1 MNSITRRSRPLA
13 VRSAGPS
20 RAVPRTFDDRPARVT
35 MTVFTE
41 EMMETKRGYP
51 VETVHWHIDGD
62 RGSATHA
69 AFKSNVFTN
78 GLSVMIQRNLA
89 ATDRRL
95 TPDSVDGELIMWTEL
110 PKWRFVV
117 VRHRATGALV
127 HVVQGNGQTVVEV
140 AANALAIA
148 ERVLG
153 EIQAAFPPIPLGSE
167 PVLPFI
173 FWHNEGGGADANARK
188 IAVVRWDNINANYA
202 RETQATLAAL
212 MEGFA
217 PDAYHG
223 RLMLWHGRPGTGK
236 TYAVRALAWAWREWC
251 RFECVLDPEGLL
263 SNAHYLMEV
272 LMHEEDED
280 EDQRKWRMLVLEDAG
295 EMMGI
300 DARRRFGQGLSRL
313 LNLTDGILGQGR
325 KLMVLVT
332 TNEELGKLNPATTR
346 PGRCLS
352 QIEFRHLSVVEAN
365 GWLTAAGCTQRVDSP
380 RSLSELYAALTG
392 QTSPNAAVAI
402 GFHTNPQ
409 SRQVS

>member
-1 MNSITRRSRPLA
+1 
-13 VRSAGPS
+13 
-20 RAVPRTFDDRPARVT
+20 
-35 MTVFTE
+35 MTAFTGE
-41 EMMETKRGYP
+41 IMETKRGYP
-51 VETVHWHIDGD
+51 IETVHWHVDGD

-69 AFKSNVFTN
+69 AFKSNVYIN
-78 GLSVMIQRNLA
+78 GLSIMIQRNLA
-89 ATDRRL
+89 ATDHRL
-95 TPDSVDGELIMWTEL
+95 TPASVDGELIMWTEL

-117 VRHRATGALV
+117 VRRRDTGAVV

-140 AANALAIA
+140 AASALDIA
-148 ERVLG
+148 ERVVG
-153 EIQAAFPPIPLGSE
+153 EIQAAFPPIPVGSE
-167 PVLPFI
+167 PLLPFL
-173 FWHNEGGGADANARK
+173 FWHNEGGSADANARK
-188 IAVVRWDNINANYA
+188 IAVVRWDSISANYA
-202 RETQATLAAL
+202 REPQAPLATL

-217 PDAYHG
+217 PDAHYG

-236 TYAVRALAWAWREWC
+236 TYAVRALAWAWRDWC

-272 LMHEEDED
+272 LMHEEDEGED
-280 EDQRKWRMLVLEDAG
+280 ERKWRMLVLEDAG

-352 QIEFRHLSVVEAN
+352 PIEFRPLSVAEAN
-365 GWLTAAGCTQRVDSP
+365 GWLASAKCMQRVDSP
-380 RSLSELYAALTG
+380 RALSELYAALTG
-392 QTSPNAAVAI
+392 RVAANAAGTI
-402 GFHTNPQ
+402 GFRADHRAHAGRT
-409 SRQVS
+409 R